1 MWESMDRGD
10 LRRPCARVH

>member
-10 LRRPCARVH
+10 LRRP